1 MFHFTHNFMPMENRL
16 HQSEEYFRALFEF
29 ATEGIIVA
37 NTSGVIVLANPAAE
51 ALFGYDPAELIGQEV
66 EVLIPKKAADHHIA
80 LRNNYHAHPGPRSMG
95 TGRDLFG
102 IKKDCSEFSVEVSL
116 SPFKTSDG
124 DFVIAFIIDI
134 SVRKQMYLDIK
145 QKKKE
150 LEKLTLELEK
160 RVKNRTMILE
170 EALQQLEISREELK
184 TALEKEKELNE
195 MKSRFV
201 SMASHE
207 FRTPLATILSSL
219 ALVSKYGEIGETEKQ
234 QRHIQRIK
242 ESISHLTD
250 LLNDVLSI
258 SKLEEGKTSINSEL
272 FDLTSYT
279 AEIIHELQML
289 AQKGQQVVYKHEGL
303 HKIYTDKKALRIIFF
318 NLISNAIKFSPEKS
332 AIEVTTI
339 VSDESIQIKI
349 QDHGVGISEEDK
361 EHLFE
366 RFFRGRNVTNIQG
379 TGLGLS
385 IVARYIE
392 LFNGTIA
399 VESMVNEGTTFNI
412 VIPNIKEHE

>member
-1 MFHFTHNFMPMENRL
+1 
-16 HQSEEYFRALFEF
+16 
-29 ATEGIIVA
+29 
-37 NTSGVIVLANPAAE
+37 
-51 ALFGYDPAELIGQEV
+51 
-66 EVLIPKKAADHHIA
+66 
-80 LRNNYHAHPGPRSMG
+80 
-95 TGRDLFG
+95 
-102 IKKDCSEFSVEVSL
+102 
-116 SPFKTSDG
+116 
-124 DFVIAFIIDI
+124 
-134 SVRKQMYLDIK
+134 
-145 QKKKE
+145 
-150 LEKLTLELEK
+150 
-160 RVKNRTMILE
+160 
-170 EALQQLEISREELK
+170 
-184 TALEKEKELNE
+184 
-195 MKSRFV
+195 
-201 SMASHE
+201 
-207 FRTPLATILSSL
+207 
-219 ALVSKYGEIGETEKQ
+219 VSKYGEIGETEKQ

-250 LLNDVLSI
+250 LLKDVLSI

>member
-1 MFHFTHNFMPMENRL
+1 MPMENRL
-16 HQSEEYFRALFEF
+16 HQSEEHFKALFEF
-29 ATEGIIVA
+29 ATEAIVVA

-51 ALFGYDPAELIGQEV
+51 CLFGYALGELIGQKV
-66 EVLIPKKAADHHIA
+66 EILIPKKIADHHIA
-80 LRNNYHAHPGPRSMG
+80 LRNNFHAHPGPRTMG

-102 IKKDCSEFSVEVSL
+102 VKKDGVEFPVEVSL

-124 DFVIAFIIDI
+124 NFVIAFIIDI
-134 SVRKQMYLDIK
+134 SVRKQMDLDIK

-160 RVKNRTMILE
+160 RVKDRTMILE

-219 ALVSKYGEIGETEKQ
+219 SLVSKYGEMDEKEKQ
-234 QRHIQRIK
+234 HRHIQRIK

-272 FDLTSYT
+272 FNLTSYT

-289 AQKGQQVVYKHEGL
+289 AQKGQQIIYKHEGL
-303 HKIYTDKKALRIIFF
+303 QEIYSDKKGLRIIFF
-318 NLISNAIKFSPEKS
+318 NLISNAIKFSPAQS
-332 AIEVTTI
+332 AIEVSTI

-349 QDHGVGISEEDK
+349 QDHGVGISQEDK
-361 EHLFE
+361 QHLFE

-392 LFNGTIA
+392 LFNGTIT

-412 VIPNIKEHE
+412 VIPNINEHE

>member
-1 MFHFTHNFMPMENRL
+1 MPMENRL
-16 HQSEEYFRALFEF
+16 HQSEEHFKALFEF
-29 ATEGIIVA
+29 ATEGIVVA

-51 ALFGYDPAELIGQEV
+51 CLFDYALGELIGQKV
-66 EVLIPKKAADHHIA
+66 EILIPKKIADHHIA
-80 LRNNYHAHPGPRSMG
+80 LRNNFHAHPGPRTMG

-102 IKKDCSEFSVEVSL
+102 VKKDGVEFPVEVSL

-124 DFVIAFIIDI
+124 SFVIAFIIDT
-134 SVRKQMYLDIK
+134 SVRKQMDLDIK

-160 RVKNRTMILE
+160 RVKDRTMILE

-219 ALVSKYGEIGETEKQ
+219 SLVSKYGELEEKEKQ

-289 AQKGQQVVYKHEGL
+289 AQKGQQVIYKHEGL
-303 HKIYTDKKALRIIFF
+303 HEIYSDKKGLRIIFF

-361 EHLFE
+361 QHLFE

-392 LFNGTIA
+392 LFNGTIT